1 MPRHRWAPPNPFP
14 RHALPDLLG
23 RERALAAAWASG
35 PALVVV
41 GHRDCATTRLTLP
54 FVDRI
59 SSRRPPDTSVIA
71 VLQDEPQAARELV
84 GDLGLTLPVLLEAD
98 PYPLSAELRLRAAP
112 TLMLVGADGTIRK
125 AEEGFSRDALEEFA
139 RALGIAG
146 PLFSPDDTAPP
157 RRPG

>member
-1 MPRHRWAPPNPFP
+1 MPAHRWAPPNPFP
-14 RHALPDLLG
+14 HHALPDLLG
-23 RERALAAAWASG
+23 RERALAGAWAEG
-35 PALVVV
+35 PALIVI

-59 SSRRPPDTSVIA
+59 NTRRPPHTAVIA

-84 GDLGLTLPVLLEAD
+84 ADLGLTLPVVLEAD
-98 PYPLSAELRLRAAP
+98 PYPLAAELKLRAAP
-112 TLMLVGADGTIRK
+112 TLMLVGTDGTIRK
-125 AEEGFSRDALEEFA
+125 AAEGFSRDALEEFSQ
-139 RALGIAG
+139 ALGIAE